1 MAYLQ
6 LLTKALG
13 SLMDARF
20 VALAAPSFAYLY
32 TDAAIANTIV
42 YSFAVMIALA
52 AVSHI
57 VRKVYFPYVDL
68 EANAKASLDSPLAA
82 AIVFLAVSMVLC
94 TIIFAT
100 TMWLKG

>member
-6 LLTKALG
+6 LLAKALG

-20 VALAAPSFAYLY
+20 VVLAAPSFAYLY

-68 EANAKASLDSPLAA
+68 AEYAKASLDSPLAA
-82 AIVFLAVSMVLC
+82 AIVFLSVSMVLC
-94 TIIFAT
+94 TIIIAT

>member
-1 MAYLQ
+1 MPYLQ
-6 LLTKALG
+6 LLAKALG

-32 TDAAIANTIV
+32 TDASIANTIV

-68 EANAKASLDSPLAA
+68 AEYAKAAVESPVGAS
-82 AIVFLAVSMVLC
+82 IVFFSVSLVLC
-94 TIIFAT
+94 TIIVAS